1 MCFILPKMK
10 NPYFTHQPSR
20 SVKMQEELKQKLEN
34 ANYEPAELV
43 QEKEM
48 IFPEEVWQQF
58 SNGRW
63 CFGCSNCNCN

>member
-1 MCFILPKMK
+1 
-10 NPYFTHQPSR
+10 
-20 SVKMQEELKQKLEN
+20 MQEELKQKLEN

>member
-1 MCFILPKMK
+1 MS
-10 NPYFTHQPSR
+10 Q
-20 SVKMQEELKQKLEN
+20 ELKEKLANAEYEAPKLQKE
-34 ANYEPAELV
+34 E
-43 QEKEM
+43 EM